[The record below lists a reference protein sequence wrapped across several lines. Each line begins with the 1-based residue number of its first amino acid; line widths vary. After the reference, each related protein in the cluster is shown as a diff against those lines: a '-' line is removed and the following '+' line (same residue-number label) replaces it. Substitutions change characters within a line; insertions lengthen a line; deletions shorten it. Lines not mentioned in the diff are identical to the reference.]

1 MELTALCKKL
11 LTAFLVLVVSQIQH
25 NYAQDGSFAHIVP
38 TGLQLFEY
46 SSLSI
51 NCEGF
56 TPETGWT
63 VKRRQKGQVSA
74 CVSNWVTIP
83 ASICAIK
90 PVYLTDSGEYWC
102 ENGSERSNTVNITVT
117 AGAVILESPVVPVK
131 EGEVVTFI
139 CRSTATS
146 SVHIADFFKDDRHIN
161 SSSTAK
167 MTISRVS
174 ESDEGLYKCN
184 ISDFGESPESW
195 LAVRALHRANQSIQS
210 YSQNSCHSYMV
221 VRTIF
226 TVIMVVLLLL
236 IVGLL
241 YRGNI

>member
-25 NYAQDGSFAHIVP
+25 NYAQDRSFAQIVP

-51 NCEGF
+51 NCEGLN
-56 TPETGWT
+56 PETGWT
-63 VKRRQKGQVSA
+63 VKRRRKGEVSA
-74 CVSNWVTIP
+74 CVSNWVTTTT
-83 ASICAIK
+83 SVCAIK

-102 ENGSERSNTVNITVT
+102 EIGGERSNTVNITVT

-139 CRSTATS
+139 CRSTMAPS
-146 SVHIADFFKDDRHIN
+146 AHIADFFKDDRHIS
-161 SSSTAK
+161 SSSTGK
-167 MTISRVS
+167 MTITRVS

-184 ISDFGESPESW
+184 ISEFGESPESW
-195 LAVRALHRANQSIQS
+195 LAVRAFQRGTQNAQS
-210 YSQNSCHSYMV
+210 YSQNSCHCYLV